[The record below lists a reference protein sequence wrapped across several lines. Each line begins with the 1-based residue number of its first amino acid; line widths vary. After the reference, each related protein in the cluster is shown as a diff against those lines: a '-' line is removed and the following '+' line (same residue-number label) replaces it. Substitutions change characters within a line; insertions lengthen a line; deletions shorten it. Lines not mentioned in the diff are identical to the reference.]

1 MKWLTMLLLAV
12 AVLSGTALGQAFTQV
27 TVTAHDAQNN
37 IYQNCSISINFVG
50 QSSQPGPYLL
60 QGSVFQTHYAGVRC
74 DGFGVFSIRLPS
86 NAAIQPQ
93 PSAWQFNICDSS
105 GHFCNASGTGII
117 TIAGSTQNITSIMT
131 PLLPI
136 LPPPGAE
143 VKSVFGRSGQ
153 VVAQTGD
160 YTVAQVLGAAPLS
173 SPVFSGLP
181 QVPTANVGTFNNQAA
196 STAFVMTAVG
206 NALGG
211 GGNTGGGGWNPP
223 QAPGDTIFGNNTV
236 STTTPT
242 FFIPGGDI
250 SFSSGNF
257 SVNNLHFGP
266 TSLALTNQGITSGNC
281 LQVSGS
287 TIIGGACG
295 TGTGGTV
302 HSVFGRIGDV
312 SAALG
317 DYTFPLITGT
327 ISSSQLG
334 ANLALPGAPTAVTAP
349 VGTNTTQ
356 LATTAFVLAN
366 AGGTPGGS
374 TLQGCTTPTSG
385 NLVCDVSVQGGTGN
399 VGMLTMPYAG
409 QGLPSPPST
418 ALAAIAPDA
427 TGHLFW
433 SPGGGAPFTAI
444 AAGGVTPSAGVETFN
459 GRHGNVL
466 PVAADYAEFFA
477 PIGGTGTADALRFAQ
492 TSFGMSPTVPT
503 QGQCL
508 AVSQDTIVGAPC
520 GAPAMGGVTIIE

>member
-1 MKWLTMLLLAV
+1 MKRILWCVCLAV
-12 AVLSGTALGQAFTQV
+12 FLIWPRFAQPQISGNATIHPFPGVPTG
-27 TVTAHDAQNN
+27 
-37 IYQNCSISINFVG
+37 NCSARQLAIDQSNGSLYTCIN
-50 QSSQPGPYLL
+50 
-60 QGSVFQTHYAGVRC
+60 A
-74 DGFGVFSIRLPS
+74 
-86 NAAIQPQ
+86 
-93 PSAWQFNICDSS
+93 
-105 GHFCNASGTGII
+105 GTGSQGTWQI
-117 TIAGSTQNITSIMT
+117 IAG
-131 PLLPI
+131 
-136 LPPPGAE
+136 GA
-143 VKSVFGRSGQ
+143 
-153 VVAQTGD
+153 
-160 YTVAQVLGAAPLS
+160 
-173 SPVFSGLP
+173 
-181 QVPTANVGTFNNQAA
+181 
-196 STAFVMTAVG
+196 
-206 NALGG
+206 
-211 GGNTGGGGWNPP
+211 GGWNPP
-223 QAPGDTIFGNNTV
+223 GNVPGDTIFGNNGVGT
-236 STTTPT
+236 SAPS
-242 FFIPGGDI
+242 FFTPGGDV
-250 SFSSGNF
+250 SFSAGNF
-257 SVNNLHFGP
+257 SVNRLHFGP
-266 TSLALTNQGITSGNC
+266 NALTLTNAGIANGNC

-295 TGTGGTV
+295 TGTGGAV

-317 DYTFPLITGT
+317 DYNFTQISGT
-327 ISSSQLG
+327 ISSGQL
-334 ANLALPGAPTAVTAP
+334 ASSLALPGAPTAVTAP

-374 TLQGCTTPTSG
+374 TLQGCSTAEAG
-385 NLVCDVSVQGGTGN
+385 RLVCDLSVQGGTGN

-409 QGLPSPPST
+409 AGLPSPPTT
-418 ALAAIAPDA
+418 AQAAIAPDA

-433 SPGGGAPFTAI
+433 SPGGSAPFTPI

-492 TSFGMSPTVPT
+492 TSFGMSQNVPT